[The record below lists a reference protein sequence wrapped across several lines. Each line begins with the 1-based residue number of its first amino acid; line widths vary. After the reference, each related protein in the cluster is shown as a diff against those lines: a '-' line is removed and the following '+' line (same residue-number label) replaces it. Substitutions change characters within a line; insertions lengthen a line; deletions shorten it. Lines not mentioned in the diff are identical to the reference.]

1 MNTGKIYRFS
11 NVENPMSYLSIEGSK
26 VATKAYKSQLRII
39 VAMLIVA
46 FLSIFGHIILSPV
59 LAKFGWVEYIAAA
72 IPFTMMA
79 LCVWAVRDA
88 AKAQD
93 SEES

>member
-1 MNTGKIYRFS
+1 MT
-11 NVENPMSYLSIEGSK
+11 
-26 VATKAYKSQLRII
+26 TKAHKSQIRII
-39 VAMLIVA
+39 IAMLIVA
-46 FLSIFGHIILSPV
+46 FLSIFGHVILSPI
-59 LAKFGWVEYIAAA
+59 LAQFGWVEYIAAA
-72 IPFTMMA
+72 IPFTMMG